1 MSTIGA
7 VTLISSF
14 GFIGGFQYKR
24 LYRAADAGQLQEL
37 FTLTGERKLNLI
49 ILVICLKIQD
59 YTAYNDWGV
68 LILITAGC
76 PTSAAR

>member
-14 GFIGGFQYKR
+14 GFICGFQYKR
-24 LYRAADAGQLQEL
+24 YRAADAGQLQEL